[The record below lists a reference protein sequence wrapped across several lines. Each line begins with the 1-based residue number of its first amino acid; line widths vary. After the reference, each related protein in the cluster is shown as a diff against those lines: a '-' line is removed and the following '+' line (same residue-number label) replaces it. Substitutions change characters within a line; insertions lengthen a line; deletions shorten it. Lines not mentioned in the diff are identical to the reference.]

1 MIRDRAWRRHM
12 EEKVLIKR
20 LKRKCVVDHWWRGF
34 EDVNGINYSKRTVST
49 YIGTKDYFWSKT
61 LSTTK
66 WDTRYKCKY
75 SPNKFGGYSRDP
87 KSKGN
92 SYGLREKDKSLF
104 FKILKENGIR

>member
-34 EDVNGINYSKRTVST
+34 EDVNGISYSKRTVST